1 MSKKTYLIT
10 GASGFIG
17 SCLFRKLAKQ
27 NASISL
33 ILRKQTKLWRIKD
46 ILPKATVYISD
57 LSNAQKLKKI
67 VAKAKPTIIYHLAAY
82 GAYPCQNDPKK
93 NIQTNIL
100 GTWNLLQALTHREYE
115 LFVNTGSSSEYGF
128 KKLPMRETDTLKPAS
143 YYAVTKCSQTLLCSH
158 IAREQRRPIIT
169 LRPFSVYGPYEK
181 PTRFIPA
188 LLKSLYLG
196 EKISLVS
203 PGFSHDQI
211 FIDDVI
217 KAYLLIDKLK
227 KYGGEVLNIGT
238 GVQSSIK
245 DVVETAVKVTGKTT
259 DFKWGETKPRIWDA
273 TTWVADV
280 SKAKR
285 LLGWSP
291 EVSLER
297 GLSLTWEWFKTNH
310 YFYTG
315 RLS

>member
-1 MSKKTYLIT
+1 MGKKTYLIT

-17 SCLFRKLAKQ
+17 SCLFRRLAKQ

-33 ILRKQTKLWRIKD
+33 ILRKQAKLWRIKD

-57 LSNAQKLKKI
+57 LSNAQKLKEI
-67 VAKAKPTIIYHLAAY
+67 VDKSKPTIIYHLAAY
-82 GAYPCQNDPKK
+82 GTYPCQNDPKK
-93 NIQTNIL
+93 IIQTNIL
-100 GTWNLLQALTHREYE
+100 GAWNLLQVLAHREYE

-128 KKLPMRETDTLKPAS
+128 KKLPMKETDTLKPIS
-143 YYAVTKCSQTLLCSH
+143 DYAVTKCSQTLLCSH
-158 IAREQRRPIIT
+158 IAKEQRRPIIT

-181 PTRFIPA
+181 PTSFIPT

-196 EKISLVS
+196 EEISLVP
-203 PGFSHDQI
+203 PGFSHDHI

-227 KYGGEVLNIGT
+227 KYGGEAFNIGM

-245 DVVETAVKVTGKTT
+245 DVVETAIKVTGKTT
-259 DFKWGETKPRIWDA
+259 DLKWGEMKPRIWDT
-273 TTWVADV
+273 TTWVANV

-285 LLGWSP
+285 LLGWTP
-291 EVSLER
+291 EVNLER
-297 GLSLTWEWFKTNH
+297 GLSLTWKWFKTNH
-310 YFYTG
+310 YFYTEK
-315 RLS
+315 LT